1 MGLDILDQVQ
11 RANGQTA
18 QAGYLAQVARNQQE
32 MQQRLA
38 GLQEQQARRIEQ
50 DGAAREDRQR
60 LATADAIG
68 RQRASLAAQG
78 GDITRGSAPDL
89 LGDTARAGTLEAL
102 GIRDDMRERAFN
114 ARLGAMLAENRAGLA
129 GAESAN
135 QWRRAGAAGDR
146 LALDISR
153 SLLGGAASLF
163 STVPL

>member
-1 MGLDILDQVQ
+1 MGLDILDQLQ

-38 GLQEQQARRIEQ
+38 GLQEQQAQRIEQ
-50 DGAAREDRQR
+50 AGAAREDRQR
-60 LATADAIG
+60 LATAGAIG

-78 GDITRGSAPDL
+78 GDVTRDQVPDL

-102 GIRDDMRERAFN
+102 GIRDDTRERAFD
-114 ARLGAMLAENRAGLA
+114 ARRGAMLAENRAGLA

-146 LALDISR
+146 LALDLSR
-153 SLLGGAASLF
+153 SLLGGAASMF
-163 STVPL
+163 SNWPL